1 MAWLKRTW
9 ATVSLDDLEHNYHQI
24 RNQLSSNTKFMG
36 VVKADAYGHGA
47 IAISRALSEFGADY
61 LAVANLDEGIQLRSA
76 GIDLPILI
84 LGHTPP
90 EFAKTLV
97 QNKITQTVYSFDYA
111 CRLSYA
117 LLESNLRLK
126 IHIKIDSGMSRIGF
140 LASEEKSLRE
150 AIRVASLPG
159 LEIEGIFTHFS
170 SADSIRQDA
179 ISFTELQYNQF
190 VDAIDY
196 LHSSGI
202 EFSLR
207 HCCNS
212 GGIAQYPHYSMDMV
226 RSGIITYGIP
236 ASEEVC
242 DCLDLRPIM
251 TLQTIVAHIKKIPKG
266 TPISYSRSYISDSE
280 RTIATLPIGYAD
292 GFPRALSS
300 KVNVFIRGKA
310 FPVIGRICMD
320 MCMVDIT
327 GADIQV
333 GDIVTV
339 VGGSNAWGKMADLLG
354 TIPYEVTCQIG
365 KRVPRVYLLN
375 GKEVD
380 ILNYLC

>member
-1 MAWLKRTW
+1 MTWLKRTW
-9 ATVSLDDLEHNYHQI
+9 ARVSLDDLNHNYRQI
-24 RNQLSSNTKFMG
+24 RNQVSPNSKFMG

-76 GIDLPILI
+76 GIELPILI
-84 LGHTPP
+84 LGYTPP

-97 QNKITQTVYSFDYA
+97 QNKITQTVYSLDYA
-111 CRLSYA
+111 CQLSCA
-117 LLESNLRLK
+117 LIETNLRLK

-140 LASEEKSLRE
+140 LANDEKSLVE
-150 AIRVASLPG
+150 AVRVASLPG

-170 SADSIRQDA
+170 SADSIKQDA
-179 ISFTELQYNQF
+179 ISFTELQYKQF

-212 GGIAQYPHYSMDMV
+212 GGIAQYPHCSMDMV

-251 TLQTIVAHIKKIPKG
+251 TLQTIVTHIKKIPKG

-327 GADIQV
+327 DSDIQV

-339 VGGSNAWGKMADLLG
+339 IGANNSWDKIARMLH
-354 TIPYEVTCQIG
+354 TIPYEVTCQIS
-365 KRVPRVYLLN
+365 KRVPRIYLQN

-380 ILNYLC
+380 MLKYIC